1 MDELKKLLAE
11 ATNRPWKMNTADKT
25 GEDWLIASLG
35 NSNEDGLDYIVTTD
49 RVRASELDGDAKADA
64 ALICA
69 AVNALPE
76 LLAENEKLREALRLF
91 MGAATPVSTEIDP
104 RGYVWSLGYLDQA
117 RTALKETGQ

>member
-1 MDELKKLLAE
+1 MTSTDELERLLAE

-35 NSNEDGLDYIVTTD
+35 NSNEDGFDYIVTTD

-64 ALICA
+64 ALIVA

-76 LLAENEKLREALRLF
+76 LVALRKEVGRLRAELE
-91 MGAATPVSTEIDP
+91 AARVLAWLNDE
-104 RGYVWSLGYLDQA
+104 R
-117 RTALKETGQ
+117 KEKAPSDERN